1 MGYATGEIHDSSV
14 PTCTNSGACS
24 DCAVL
29 RVRTCD
35 TLSESRM
42 PKNGHR
48 PQGGPS
54 GSMSGSVKTVHG
66 VEHEGTGNR
75 KGRQPTKPAPKP
87 PRHLSTLQ
95 FVSECYR
102 IILQLCSAF
111 RSIFQPESVTLVP
124 SSRSTRRPISS
135 LKCFSPT
142 SLSSPLMKLT
152 AITSATLL
160 TLWHRYLPQ
169 ACRPAQTRH
178 SF

>member
-1 MGYATGEIHDSSV
+1 MATVSATHLNLNNERSFSFFINASYIGQFFQTKRQAWGTQPERFTISSV

-102 IILQLCSAF
+102 II
-111 RSIFQPESVTLVP
+111 P
-124 SSRSTRRPISS
+124 
-135 LKCFSPT
+135 
-142 SLSSPLMKLT
+142 
-152 AITSATLL
+152 AIV
-160 TLWHRYLPQ
+160 
-169 ACRPAQTRH
+169 
-178 SF
+178 